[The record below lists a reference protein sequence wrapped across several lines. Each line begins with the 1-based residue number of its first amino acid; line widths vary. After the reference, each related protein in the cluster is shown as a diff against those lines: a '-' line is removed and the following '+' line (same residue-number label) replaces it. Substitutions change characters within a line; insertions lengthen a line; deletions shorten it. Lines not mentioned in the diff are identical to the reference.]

1 MKQVIRMIGEYVE
14 VTKPLAIQ
22 VVADEVADWVTATED
37 LEIGLDY
44 IDKGD
49 RYFIHEGELYT
60 EQDDPETL
68 LELAGYKVMWIDDLD
83 DHDDY
88 DKPYYD
94 KTQMQWMM

>member
-22 VVADEVADWVTATED
+22 VIADEVADWITAKEYI
-37 LEIGLDY
+37 EVGLMCVDE
-44 IDKGD
+44 GD

-68 LELAGYKVMWIDDLD
+68 LELAGYKVMWREEE
-83 DHDDY
+83 
-88 DKPYYD
+88 
-94 KTQMQWMM
+94 